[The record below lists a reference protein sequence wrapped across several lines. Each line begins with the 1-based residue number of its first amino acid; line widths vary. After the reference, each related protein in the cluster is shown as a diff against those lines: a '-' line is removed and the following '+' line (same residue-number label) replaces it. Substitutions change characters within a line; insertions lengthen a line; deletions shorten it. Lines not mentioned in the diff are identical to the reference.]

1 MSNQG
6 SLYKNGIDVNL
17 YTQPPPPTSK
27 SLSYYTMA
35 LLFRPWMLW
44 PSCTCISIEIRREF
58 GDFFFY
64 YVLFIMYLCT
74 QSISPQSSF
83 KIWSNSSKMLHQET
97 LFFCFYLVWFDVGND
112 QSNDLTKKEK
122 KHLYIH
128 SPSFSDFQKELKT
141 FSVWEQGAIW
151 HAGQGVQNWKKTEN
165 CRQQIVDSDF
175 EVYKFLFWY
184 RRCTYTWCLDVILF
198 AQNLKHSL
206 QWRNRVT

>member
-1 MSNQG
+1 
-6 SLYKNGIDVNL
+6 
-17 YTQPPPPTSK
+17 
-27 SLSYYTMA
+27 
-35 LLFRPWMLW
+35 
-44 PSCTCISIEIRREF
+44 
-58 GDFFFY
+58 
-64 YVLFIMYLCT
+64 MYFLLCT
-74 QSISPQSSF
+74 YVHSRYHHRAHLKF
-83 KIWSNSSKMLHQET
+83 EVT
-97 LFFCFYLVWFDVGND
+97 LQKCYTKKQFFFFCFYLVWFDVGND

-175 EVYKFLFWY
+175 EVYIFLFWY
-184 RRCTYTWCLDVILF
+184 RRCTYYTWCLDVILF